1 MADFAFLLKTGIAL
15 FAIVNPI
22 GSLPIF
28 INATHRWPKADR
40 NKTARIA
47 GLTVFMI
54 LTLAAFF
61 GDITLNFFGIGIPS
75 FQVGGGI
82 LVLLNAINMM
92 YAKPMN
98 QTMDEAAAMAEREVI
113 AVFPISI
120 PLLAGPGAIS
130 TIIIAAEAS
139 GGLLGHL
146 SMVLPIFAVCFLVWF
161 ILRLS
166 ANIALNLGTI
176 GINIVTRL
184 MGLILTAMAVE
195 SIAKGLAGLFP
206 KLFGA

>member
-1 MADFAFLLKTGIAL
+1 MLDFVFLLKTGIAL

-28 INATHRWPKADR
+28 INATHSWPKIDR
-40 NKTARIA
+40 DNTARIA

-61 GDITLNFFGIGIPS
+61 GDATLHFFGIGIPS

-98 QTMDEAAAMAEREVI
+98 QTVDEAAAMAEREVI

-139 GGLLGHL
+139 GGIVGHL
-146 SMVLPIFAVCFLVWF
+146 TMVLPIFVVCVLVW
-161 ILRLS
+161 IVLRLS
-166 ANIALNLGTI
+166 SNIALNLGTI
-176 GINIVTRL
+176 GINIITRL
-184 MGLILTAMAVE
+184 MGLILTDRKSVV
-195 SIAKGLAGLFP
+195 
-206 KLFGA
+206 

>member
-1 MADFAFLLKTGIAL
+1 MTDFAFLLKTGIAL

-28 INATHRWPKADR
+28 INATHSWPKIDR
-40 NKTARIA
+40 DKTARIA

-61 GDITLNFFGIGIPS
+61 GDIALNFFGIGIPS

-98 QTMDEAAAMAEREVI
+98 QTVDEAAAMAEREVI

-130 TIIIAAEAS
+130 TVIIAAEAS

-146 SMVLPIFAVCFLVWF
+146 SMVLPIFVVCFLVW
-161 ILRLS
+161 IVLRLS
-166 ANIALNLGTI
+166 SNIALNLVTI
-176 GINIVTRL
+176 GINIITRL

-195 SIAKGLAGLFP
+195 SIANGLAGLFP